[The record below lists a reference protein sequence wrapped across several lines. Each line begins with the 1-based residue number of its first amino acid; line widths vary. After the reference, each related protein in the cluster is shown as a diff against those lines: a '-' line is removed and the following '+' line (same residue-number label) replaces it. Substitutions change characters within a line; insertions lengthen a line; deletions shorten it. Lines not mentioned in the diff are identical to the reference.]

1 MLLTRC
7 GVSQT
12 TWTAAFAAV
21 FGLRACPV
29 CWFRGLT
36 ETIFGEESAKA
47 RRLRQPARRV
57 RYPLLPRE
65 LSYFLAVESYD
76 VAIIGGGPAGST
88 AATLLSKAGR
98 RVIVLERDKF
108 PRFHIGESLLPFSM
122 QTFTRLGLQ
131 EKLRAGFLEK
141 FGGEI
146 AEAGGEK
153 AAKFYFKDGFGSR
166 TDRSY
171 QVTRSKF
178 DKMLLDH
185 AAESGAEVRE
195 ETLVENVDFDRDGAM
210 LSLRRDAR
218 SRVLGR
224 AKARLSENI
233 RARYVVD
240 ASGRNSVIG
249 NKFKLK
255 KSYQHLQKL
264 SLFAHYE
271 GLEREEGIDATLT
284 RMVRTL
290 QSWFWVIPL
299 ENDRTSIGVVLE
311 AADFK
316 SSGLSAEEFFERAIA
331 EQPLVRNRIGA
342 GRRVSQVYT
351 AADFSYR
358 SERLTG
364 DRWLLAGDA
373 AGFIDP
379 VFSSGVFLAVLAGE
393 QAADVLHEVLDHPK
407 RARRLFRHYER
418 LVNRAM
424 DVYLRFVESWYAG
437 KEFIEVFLTP
447 TELFQ
452 IPPAV
457 NAVLGGNIGNRFA
470 IRWRM
475 ELFYLIVRLQRRWTL
490 CPRLSLMPKSD
501 GQTAP
506 LKPASI

>member
-1 MLLTRC
+1 VRC
-7 GVSQT
+7 VLNHVNRRI
-12 TWTAAFAAV
+12 AAV
-21 FGLRACPV
+21 FRVAHASRVLVSASRQ
-29 CWFRGLT
+29 
-36 ETIFGEESAKA
+36 TIFAEKSAKA
-47 RRLRQPARRV
+47 RRFRQHARRV

-65 LSYFLAVESYD
+65 LGYFLAVESYD

-88 AATLLSKAGR
+88 AAILLSKAGR
-98 RVIVLERDKF
+98 RVIALERDKF

-218 SRVLGR
+218 
-224 AKARLSENI
+224 LSENI
-233 RARYVVD
+233 RARYVID

-299 ENDRTSIGVVLE
+299 ENDRTSIGIVLE

-358 SERLTG
+358 SERLIG

-393 QAADVLHEVLDHPK
+393 QAADVLDEVLDHPK

>member
-1 MLLTRC
+1 
-7 GVSQT
+7 V
-12 TWTAAFAAV
+12 V
-21 FGLRACPV
+21 
-29 CWFRGLT
+29 
-36 ETIFGEESAKA
+36 KN
-47 RRLRQPARRV
+47 
-57 RYPLLPRE
+57 
-65 LSYFLAVESYD
+65 YD

-98 RVIVLERDKF
+98 RVIVLEREKF

-131 EKLRAGFLEK
+131 EKLRAHFVEK

-153 AAKFYFKDGFGSR
+153 AAKFYFKDGFASR

-178 DKMLLDH
+178 DKMMLDH
-185 AAESGAEVRE
+185 AGESGAEIYE
-195 ETLVENVDFDRDGAM
+195 ETSVDDVTFHDDGVTLRIRDLERAGAGDLGCKKIGRE
-210 LSLRRDAR
+210 LS
-218 SRVLGR
+218 
-224 AKARLSENI
+224 AKFLI
-233 RARYVVD
+233 D
-240 ASGRNSVIG
+240 ASGRNSVVG

-255 KSYQHLQKL
+255 RSYQHLQKL

-271 GLEREEGIDATLT
+271 GLEREAGIDGTLT

-290 QSWFWVIPL
+290 DSWFWVIAL
-299 ENDRTSIGVVLE
+299 ENDRTSIGIVLE

-316 SSGLSAEEFFERAIA
+316 KSGLSAEEFFERAIA
-331 EQPLVRNRIGA
+331 EQPLVRNRIGD

-358 SERLTG
+358 SEKLTG

-447 TELFQ
+447 TDLLQ

-457 NAVLGGNIGNRFA
+457 NAVLGGNVSNRFA

-475 ELFYLIVRLQRRWTL
+475 ELFYLIVRLQRKWTL
-490 CPRLSLMPKSD
+490 CPRLSLVPKTNSE
-501 GQTAP
+501 AAA
-506 LKPASI
+506 LKPAST

>member
-1 MLLTRC
+1 
-7 GVSQT
+7 V
-12 TWTAAFAAV
+12 
-21 FGLRACPV
+21 
-29 CWFRGLT
+29 
-36 ETIFGEESAKA
+36 
-47 RRLRQPARRV
+47 
-57 RYPLLPRE
+57 
-65 LSYFLAVESYD
+65 VENYD

-98 RVIVLERDKF
+98 RVIVLEREKF

-131 EKLRAGFLEK
+131 EKLRSHFVEK

-153 AAKFYFKDGFGSR
+153 AAKFYFKDGFASR

-178 DKMLLDH
+178 DKMMLDH
-185 AAESGAEVRE
+185 AGESGAEIYE
-195 ETLVENVDFDRDGAM
+195 ETSVDDVTFHDDGVTLRIRDLERAGAGDLGCKKIGRE
-210 LSLRRDAR
+210 LS
-218 SRVLGR
+218 
-224 AKARLSENI
+224 AKFLI
-233 RARYVVD
+233 D
-240 ASGRNSVIG
+240 ASGRNSVVG

-255 KSYQHLQKL
+255 RSYQHLQKL

-271 GLEREEGIDATLT
+271 GLEREAGIDATLT

-290 QSWFWVIPL
+290 DSWFWVIPL
-299 ENDRTSIGVVLE
+299 ENDRTSIGIVLE

-316 SSGLSAEEFFERAIA
+316 KSGLSAEEFFERAIA
-331 EQPLVRNRIGA
+331 EQPLVRNRIGD

-358 SERLTG
+358 SEKLTG

-447 TELFQ
+447 TDLLQ

-457 NAVLGGNIGNRFA
+457 NAVLGGNVSNRFA

-475 ELFYLIVRLQRRWTL
+475 ELFYLIVRLQRKWTL
-490 CPRLSLMPKSD
+490 CPRLSLVPKTNSE
-501 GQTAP
+501 AAA
-506 LKPASI
+506 LKPAST

>member
-1 MLLTRC
+1 MGSNRPYLLC
-7 GVSQT
+7 FV
-12 TWTAAFAAV
+12 AK
-21 FGLRACPV
+21 
-29 CWFRGLT
+29 
-36 ETIFGEESAKA
+36 SAN
-47 RRLRQPARRV
+47 
-57 RYPLLPRE
+57 
-65 LSYFLAVESYD
+65 FLVVKNYD

-98 RVIVLERDKF
+98 RVIVLEREKF

-131 EKLRAGFLEK
+131 EKLRAHFVEK

-153 AAKFYFKDGFGSR
+153 AAKFYFKDGFASR

-178 DKMLLDH
+178 DKMMLDH
-185 AAESGAEVRE
+185 AGESGAEICE
-195 ETLVENVDFDRDGAM
+195 ETSVDDVTFHDDRVTLRIRDLERTGAGDPGYKKIGRE
-210 LSLRRDAR
+210 LS
-218 SRVLGR
+218 
-224 AKARLSENI
+224 AKFLI
-233 RARYVVD
+233 D
-240 ASGRNSVIG
+240 ASGRNSVVG

-255 KSYQHLQKL
+255 RSYQHLQKL

-271 GLEREEGIDATLT
+271 GLAREAGIDATLT

-290 QSWFWVIPL
+290 DSWFWVIPL
-299 ENDRTSIGVVLE
+299 ENDRTSIGIVLE

-316 SSGLSAEEFFERAIA
+316 KSGLSAEEFFERAIA
-331 EQPLVRNRIGA
+331 EQPLVRNRIGG

-358 SERLTG
+358 SEKLTG

-407 RARRLFRHYER
+407 RGRRLFRHYER

-447 TELFQ
+447 TDLLQ

-457 NAVLGGNIGNRFA
+457 NAVLGGNVSNRFA

-475 ELFYLIVRLQRRWTL
+475 ELFYLIVRLQRKWTL
-490 CPRLSLMPKSD
+490 CPRLSLVPKTNSE
-501 GQTAP
+501 AAA
-506 LKPASI
+506 LKPTCT

>member
-1 MLLTRC
+1 MREPPRRH
-7 GVSQT
+7 GVP
-12 TWTAAFAAV
+12 
-21 FGLRACPV
+21 GC
-29 CWFRGLT
+29 
-36 ETIFGEESAKA
+36 
-47 RRLRQPARRV
+47 V
-57 RYPLLPRE
+57 RYPLLPPE
-65 LSYFLAVESYD
+65 VGYFLAVENYD

-122 QTFTRLGLQ
+122 ETFTRLGIQ
-131 EKLRAGFLEK
+131 EKLRAGFVEK

-185 AAESGAEVRE
+185 AAELGAEVRE
-195 ETLVENVDFDRDGAM
+195 ETMVENVDFDQDGAT
-210 LSLRRDAR
+210 LFLRRDAVL
-218 SRVLGR
+218 RVLGR
-224 AKARLSENI
+224 AEARPSENI
-233 RARYVVD
+233 RALYVID

-271 GLEREEGIDATLT
+271 GLEREEGIDGTLT

-290 QSWFWVIPL
+290 QSWFWIIPL

-418 LVNRAM
+418 LINRAM

-447 TELFQ
+447 TELLQ

-457 NAVLGGNIGNRFA
+457 NAVLGGNVGNRFA

-475 ELFYLIVRLQRRWTL
+475 ELFYLIVRLQKRWTL
-490 CPRLSLMPKSD
+490 CPRLSLVPKTN
-501 GQTAP
+501 GQTEP
-506 LKPASI
+506 FKPASI

>member
-1 MLLTRC
+1 
-7 GVSQT
+7 
-12 TWTAAFAAV
+12 
-21 FGLRACPV
+21 
-29 CWFRGLT
+29 
-36 ETIFGEESAKA
+36 
-47 RRLRQPARRV
+47 V

-65 LSYFLAVESYD
+65 LGYFLAVESYD

-98 RVIVLERDKF
+98 NVIVLERDKF

-224 AKARLSENI
+224 AEARLSENI

-299 ENDRTSIGVVLE
+299 ENDRTSIGIVLE

-358 SERLTG
+358 SERLTS

-424 DVYLRFVESWYAG
+424 DVYLRFVESWYGG

-475 ELFYLIVRLQRRWTL
+475 ELFYLIVRLQRRWNL

>member
-1 MLLTRC
+1 MALSRR
-7 GVSQT
+7 
-12 TWTAAFAAV
+12 AFVASTGRGDQRFASRRSR
-21 FGLRACPV
+21 LI
-29 CWFRGLT
+29 FRM
-36 ETIFGEESAKA
+36 
-47 RRLRQPARRV
+47 
-57 RYPLLPRE
+57 
-65 LSYFLAVESYD
+65 VENYD

-98 RVIVLERDKF
+98 RVIVLEREKF

-131 EKLRAGFLEK
+131 EKLRAHFVEK

-153 AAKFYFKDGFGSR
+153 AAKFYFKDGFASR

-185 AAESGAEVRE
+185 AGESGAEICE
-195 ETLVENVDFDRDGAM
+195 ETSVDDVTFDDDGVTLRIRDLEQAGM
-210 LSLRRDAR
+210 NDPRYRKIGREL
-218 SRVLGR
+218 R
-224 AKARLSENI
+224 AKYLI
-233 RARYVVD
+233 D

-271 GLEREEGIDATLT
+271 GVEREAGIDGTLT

-290 QSWFWVIPL
+290 DSWFWVIPL
-299 ENDRTSIGVVLE
+299 ENDRTSVGIVLE

-316 SSGLSAEEFFERAIA
+316 KSGLSAEEFFERAIN
-331 EQPLVRNRIGA
+331 EQPLVRNRIGD

-358 SERLTG
+358 NEKLTG

-393 QAADVLHEVLDHPK
+393 QAADVLHEVFDHPR

-437 KEFIEVFLTP
+437 KEFVEVFLTP
-447 TELFQ
+447 TQLFQ

-457 NAVLGGNIGNRFA
+457 NAVLAGNIGNRFA

-475 ELFYLIVRLQRRWTL
+475 ELFYLIVRLQRKWTL
-490 CPRLSLMPKSD
+490 CPRLSLVPKRD
-501 GQTAP
+501 GEAAV
-506 LKPASI
+506 LKAASI

>member
-1 MLLTRC
+1 
-7 GVSQT
+7 
-12 TWTAAFAAV
+12 
-21 FGLRACPV
+21 
-29 CWFRGLT
+29 
-36 ETIFGEESAKA
+36 
-47 RRLRQPARRV
+47 
-57 RYPLLPRE
+57 
-65 LSYFLAVESYD
+65 VENYD

-88 AATLLSKAGR
+88 AAILLSKAGR

-166 TDRSY
+166 TDRAY

-224 AKARLSENI
+224 AEARLSENI

-290 QSWFWVIPL
+290 RSWFWVIPL
-299 ENDRTSIGVVLE
+299 ENDRTSIGIVLE
-311 AADFK
+311 ASDFK

-364 DRWLLAGDA
+364 DRWFQAGDA

-475 ELFYLIVRLQRRWTL
+475 ELFYLIVRLQSRWTL
-490 CPRLSLMPKSD
+490 CPRLSLMPKCNT
-501 GQTAP
+501 QTAP
-506 LKPASI
+506 LKPASL

>member
-1 MLLTRC
+1 
-7 GVSQT
+7 
-12 TWTAAFAAV
+12 
-21 FGLRACPV
+21 
-29 CWFRGLT
+29 
-36 ETIFGEESAKA
+36 
-47 RRLRQPARRV
+47 
-57 RYPLLPRE
+57 LLPRE
-65 LSYFLAVESYD
+65 VGYFLAVESYD

-122 QTFTRLGLQ
+122 ETFTRLGIQ
-131 EKLRAGFLEK
+131 EKLRAGFVEK
-141 FGGEI
+141 YGGEI

-195 ETLVENVDFDRDGAM
+195 ETAVETVDFDRDGVM
-210 LSLRRDAR
+210 LFLRKG
-218 SRVLGR
+218 GR
-224 AKARLSENI
+224 AESRPSENI
-233 RARYVVD
+233 RARYVID

-271 GLEREEGIDATLT
+271 GLEREEGIDGTLT
-284 RMVRTL
+284 RMVRAL
-290 QSWFWVIPL
+290 QSWFWIIPL
-299 ENDRTSIGVVLE
+299 ENDRTSIGIVLE

-358 SERLTG
+358 SERLAG
-364 DRWLLAGDA
+364 ECWLLAGDA

-393 QAADVLHEVLDHPK
+393 QAADVLHEVLEHPK

-418 LVNRAM
+418 LINRAM

-447 TELFQ
+447 TELLQ

-475 ELFYLIVRLQRRWTL
+475 ELFYLIVRLQKRWTL
-490 CPRLSLMPKSD
+490 CPRLSLVPKTN
-501 GQTAP
+501 GQTEP

>member
-1 MLLTRC
+1 M
-7 GVSQT
+7 S
-12 TWTAAFAAV
+12 
-21 FGLRACPV
+21 
-29 CWFRGLT
+29 
-36 ETIFGEESAKA
+36 GEA
-47 RRLRQPARRV
+47 
-57 RYPLLPRE
+57 
-65 LSYFLAVESYD
+65 YD
-76 VAIIGGGPAGST
+76 VAIIGGGPAGSV
-88 AATLLSKAGR
+88 AAAFLARAGR

-122 QTFTRLGLQ
+122 ETFTRLGIQ
-131 EKLRAGFLEK
+131 EKLRAGFVEK

-195 ETLVENVDFDRDGAM
+195 ETMVENVDFDRDGGM
-210 LSLRRDAR
+210 LFLRP
-218 SRVLGR
+218 
-224 AKARLSENI
+224 SENI
-233 RARYVVD
+233 RARYVID

-299 ENDRTSIGVVLE
+299 ANDRASIGIVLE
-311 AADFK
+311 AAGFK

-342 GRRVSQVYT
+342 GRRVSQVNT

-424 DVYLRFVESWYAG
+424 DVYLRFVESWYGG

-457 NAVLGGNIGNRFA
+457 NAVLGGNIVNRFA

-490 CPRLSLMPKSD
+490 CPRLSLVPKTN

>member
-1 MLLTRC
+1 
-7 GVSQT
+7 
-12 TWTAAFAAV
+12 
-21 FGLRACPV
+21 
-29 CWFRGLT
+29 
-36 ETIFGEESAKA
+36 
-47 RRLRQPARRV
+47 
-57 RYPLLPRE
+57 
-65 LSYFLAVESYD
+65 
-76 VAIIGGGPAGST
+76 
-88 AATLLSKAGR
+88 
-98 RVIVLERDKF
+98 
-108 PRFHIGESLLPFSM
+108 
-122 QTFTRLGLQ
+122 
-131 EKLRAGFLEK
+131 
-141 FGGEI
+141 
-146 AEAGGEK
+146 
-153 AAKFYFKDGFGSR
+153 
-166 TDRSY
+166 
-171 QVTRSKF
+171 
-178 DKMLLDH
+178 
-185 AAESGAEVRE
+185 
-195 ETLVENVDFDRDGAM
+195 
-210 LSLRRDAR
+210 
-218 SRVLGR
+218 
-224 AKARLSENI
+224 
-233 RARYVVD
+233 
-240 ASGRNSVIG
+240 
-249 NKFKLK
+249 
-255 KSYQHLQKL
+255 LQKL

-271 GLEREEGIDATLT
+271 GLEREEGIDGTLT

-290 QSWFWVIPL
+290 QSWFWIIPL
-299 ENDRTSIGVVLE
+299 ENDRTSIGIVLE

-316 SSGLSAEEFFERAIA
+316 SSGVSAEEFFERAIA

-447 TELFQ
+447 TELLQ

-457 NAVLGGNIGNRFA
+457 NAVLGGNVGNRFA

-475 ELFYLIVRLQRRWTL
+475 ELFYLIVRLQKRWTL
-490 CPRLSLMPKSD
+490 CPRLSLVPKTN
-501 GQTAP
+501 GQAAP

>member
-1 MLLTRC
+1 M
-7 GVSQT
+7 
-12 TWTAAFAAV
+12 
-21 FGLRACPV
+21 
-29 CWFRGLT
+29 
-36 ETIFGEESAKA
+36 
-47 RRLRQPARRV
+47 

-65 LSYFLAVESYD
+65 LGYFLAVESYD

-88 AATLLSKAGR
+88 AAILLSKAGR

-224 AKARLSENI
+224 AEARLSENI

-299 ENDRTSIGVVLE
+299 ENDRTSIGIVLE

-393 QAADVLHEVLDHPK
+393 QAADVLDEVLDHPK

-490 CPRLSLMPKSD
+490 CPRLSLTPKST

-506 LKPASI
+506 LNPASI

>member
-1 MLLTRC
+1 M
-7 GVSQT
+7 
-12 TWTAAFAAV
+12 
-21 FGLRACPV
+21 
-29 CWFRGLT
+29 
-36 ETIFGEESAKA
+36 
-47 RRLRQPARRV
+47 
-57 RYPLLPRE
+57 RYPLLPPE
-65 LSYFLAVESYD
+65 VGYFLAVENYD

-122 QTFTRLGLQ
+122 ETFTRLGIQ
-131 EKLRAGFLEK
+131 EKLRAGFVEK

-185 AAESGAEVRE
+185 AAESGAEIRE
-195 ETLVENVDFDRDGAM
+195 ETMVENVDFDQDGAT
-210 LSLRRDAR
+210 LFLRRDAVL
-218 SRVLGR
+218 RVLGR
-224 AKARLSENI
+224 AEARPSENI
-233 RARYVVD
+233 RALYVID

-271 GLEREEGIDATLT
+271 GLEREEGIDGTLT

-290 QSWFWVIPL
+290 QSWFWIIPL
-299 ENDRTSIGVVLE
+299 ENDRTSIGIVLE

-393 QAADVLHEVLDHPK
+393 QAADVLHEVLEHPK

-447 TELFQ
+447 TELLQ

-457 NAVLGGNIGNRFA
+457 NAVLGGNVGNRFT

-475 ELFYLIVRLQRRWTL
+475 ELFYLIVRLQKRWTL
-490 CPRLSLMPKSD
+490 CPRLSLVPKTN
-501 GQTAP
+501 GQTEP
-506 LKPASI
+506 FKPASI

>member
-1 MLLTRC
+1 
-7 GVSQT
+7 
-12 TWTAAFAAV
+12 
-21 FGLRACPV
+21 
-29 CWFRGLT
+29 
-36 ETIFGEESAKA
+36 
-47 RRLRQPARRV
+47 
-57 RYPLLPRE
+57 
-65 LSYFLAVESYD
+65 VENYD

-98 RVIVLERDKF
+98 RVIVLEREKF

-131 EKLRAGFLEK
+131 EKLRANFVEK

-153 AAKFYFKDGFGSR
+153 AAKFYFKDGFASR

-185 AAESGAEVRE
+185 AGESGAEICE
-195 ETLVENVDFDRDGAM
+195 ETSVDDVAFDDGGVT
-210 LSLRRDAR
+210 LLLRRDA
-218 SRVLGR
+218 LP
-224 AKARLSENI
+224 SEKI
-233 RARYVVD
+233 RACYLID

-255 KSYQHLQKL
+255 KNYQHLQKL

-271 GLEREEGIDATLT
+271 GMEREAGIDGTLT

-290 QSWFWVIPL
+290 DSWFWIIPL
-299 ENDRTSIGVVLE
+299 ENNRTSIGIVLE

-316 SSGLSAEEFFERAIA
+316 KSGLSAEEFFERAIA
-331 EQPLVRNRIGA
+331 EQPLVRNRIGG

-358 SERLTG
+358 NGKLTG

-407 RARRLFRHYER
+407 RARRLFRHYEHV
-418 LVNRAM
+418 VNRAM

-447 TELFQ
+447 TQLFQ

-475 ELFYLIVRLQRRWTL
+475 EIFYLVVRLQKKWTL
-490 CPRLSLMPKSD
+490 CQRLSCVPKTS
-501 GQTAP
+501 GEAAA
-506 LKPASI
+506 LKPAST

>member
-1 MLLTRC
+1 MSDLKST
-7 GVSQT
+7 
-12 TWTAAFAAV
+12 
-21 FGLRACPV
+21 P
-29 CWFRGLT
+29 
-36 ETIFGEESAKA
+36 
-47 RRLRQPARRV
+47 
-57 RYPLLPRE
+57 PLLPGE
-65 LSYFLAVESYD
+65 VGYFLAVEDYD

-122 QTFTRLGLQ
+122 ETFTRLGIQ
-131 EKLRAGFLEK
+131 EKLRAGFVEK

-195 ETLVENVDFDRDGAM
+195 QTAVESVDFDREGAI
-210 LSLRRDAR
+210 LALRH
-218 SRVLGR
+218 
-224 AKARLSENI
+224 SENI

-271 GLEREEGIDATLT
+271 GLEREEGIDGTLT

-290 QSWFWVIPL
+290 QSWFWIIPL
-299 ENDRTSIGVVLE
+299 ENDRTSIGIVLE

-316 SSGLSAEEFFERAIA
+316 GSGLSAEEFFERAIA

-393 QAADVLHEVLDHPK
+393 QAADVLHEVLEHPK

-447 TELFQ
+447 TELLQ

-475 ELFYLIVRLQRRWTL
+475 ELFYLIVRLQKRWTL
-490 CPRLSLMPKSD
+490 CPRLSLVPKTN
-501 GQTAP
+501 GQTEP
-506 LKPASI
+506 LKPASV

>member
-1 MLLTRC
+1 MD
-7 GVSQT
+7 
-12 TWTAAFAAV
+12 
-21 FGLRACPV
+21 
-29 CWFRGLT
+29 
-36 ETIFGEESAKA
+36 K
-47 RRLRQPARRV
+47 
-57 RYPLLPRE
+57 
-65 LSYFLAVESYD
+65 YD

-88 AATLLSKAGR
+88 AATLLSRAGR

-122 QTFTRLGLQ
+122 QTFTRLGLH
-131 EKLRAGFLEK
+131 EKLRAHFVEK

-153 AAKFYFKDGFGSR
+153 AAKFYFKDGFGSQ

-185 AAESGAEVRE
+185 AGESGARICE
-195 ETLVENVDFDRDGAM
+195 ETLVENVTFDDEGVT
-210 LSLRRDAR
+210 LRVRELRQTGVTDPGYR
-218 SRVLGR
+218 SIEPEIH
-224 AKARLSENI
+224 AKYLI
-233 RARYVVD
+233 D

-255 KSYQHLQKL
+255 KSYPHLQKL

-271 GLEREEGIDATLT
+271 GLEREAGIDGTLT

-290 QSWFWVIPL
+290 DSWFWVIPL
-299 ENDRTSIGVVLE
+299 ENERTSIGVVLE

-316 SSGLSAEEFFERAIA
+316 KSGLSPEEFFERAIA
-331 EQPLVRNRIGA
+331 EQPLVRSRIGE

-358 SERLTG
+358 SQKLTG
-364 DRWLLAGDA
+364 ERWLLAGDA

-393 QAADVLHEVLDHPK
+393 QAADVVHEVLDHPK
-407 RARRLFRHYER
+407 RARRLFRYYER
-418 LVNRAM
+418 LINRAM
-424 DVYLRFVESWYAG
+424 DVYLRFVESWYGG

-447 TELFQ
+447 TTLFQ

-475 ELFYLIVRLQRRWTL
+475 ELFYLIVRLQKKWTL
-490 CPRLSLMPKSD
+490 CPRLSLMPKTNGD
-501 GQTAP
+501 AAA

>member
-1 MLLTRC
+1 
-7 GVSQT
+7 
-12 TWTAAFAAV
+12 
-21 FGLRACPV
+21 
-29 CWFRGLT
+29 
-36 ETIFGEESAKA
+36 
-47 RRLRQPARRV
+47 V
-57 RYPLLPRE
+57 RYPLLPPE
-65 LSYFLAVESYD
+65 VGYFLAVENYD

-122 QTFTRLGLQ
+122 ETFARLGIQ
-131 EKLRAGFLEK
+131 EKLRASFVEK

-185 AAESGAEVRE
+185 AAELGAEVRE
-195 ETLVENVDFDRDGAM
+195 ETMVENVDFDQDGAT
-210 LSLRRDAR
+210 LFLRRDAVL
-218 SRVLGR
+218 RVLGR
-224 AKARLSENI
+224 AEARPSENI
-233 RARYVVD
+233 RALYVID

-271 GLEREEGIDATLT
+271 GLEREEGIDGTLT

-290 QSWFWVIPL
+290 QSWFWIIPL
-299 ENDRTSIGVVLE
+299 ENDRTSIGIVLE

-316 SSGLSAEEFFERAIA
+316 GSGLSAEEFFERAIA

-358 SERLTG
+358 SERLAG

-407 RARRLFRHYER
+407 RARRLFRQYER

-424 DVYLRFVESWYAG
+424 DVYLRFVESWYGG

-490 CPRLSLMPKSD
+490 CPRLSLVPKSN

>member
-1 MLLTRC
+1 M
-7 GVSQT
+7 
-12 TWTAAFAAV
+12 
-21 FGLRACPV
+21 
-29 CWFRGLT
+29 
-36 ETIFGEESAKA
+36 
-47 RRLRQPARRV
+47 
-57 RYPLLPRE
+57 
-65 LSYFLAVESYD
+65 VEDYD

-98 RVIVLERDKF
+98 RVIVLEREKF

-131 EKLRAGFLEK
+131 EKLRAHFVEK

-153 AAKFYFKDGFGSR
+153 AAKFYFKDGFASR

-185 AAESGAEVRE
+185 AGEAGAEICE
-195 ETLVENVDFDRDGAM
+195 ETSVDDVMFDDGGVTLRIRDLNQAGVADPRYRKIGPE
-210 LSLRRDAR
+210 L
-218 SRVLGR
+218 R
-224 AKARLSENI
+224 AKYLI
-233 RARYVVD
+233 D

-271 GLEREEGIDATLT
+271 GVEREAGIDGTLT

-290 QSWFWVIPL
+290 DSWFWVIPL
-299 ENDRTSIGVVLE
+299 ENNRTSIGIVLE

-316 SSGLSAEEFFERAIA
+316 KSGLSAEQFFERAIA
-331 EQPLVRNRIGA
+331 EQPLVRNRIGG

-358 SERLTG
+358 SQKLAG

-393 QAADVLHEVLDHPK
+393 QAADVLHDVLDHPK
-407 RARRLFRHYER
+407 RVRRLFRHYER

-437 KEFIEVFLTP
+437 KEFVEVFLTP
-447 TELFQ
+447 TQLFQ

-457 NAVLGGNIGNRFA
+457 NAVLGGNVGNRFA

-475 ELFYLIVRLQRRWTL
+475 ELFYLIVRLQRKWTL
-490 CPRLSLMPKSD
+490 CPRLSLVPKTD
-501 GQTAP
+501 REAAP
-506 LKPASI
+506 LNPASI